1 MENELLENGQIYSIH
16 SVLSSSFQDIIDQIN
31 RGVIIFS
38 KGYLKTL
45 GEMKSKGIIEVD
57 LNKDGSSVVRF
68 RMTANAEA
76 CCQVGNLKNYC

>member
-1 MENELLENGQIYSIH
+1 MENELLENGQIYTIH

-57 LNKDGSSVVRF
+57 LNKDGSSVVRII
-68 RMTANAEA
+68 A
-76 CCQVGNLKNYC
+76 